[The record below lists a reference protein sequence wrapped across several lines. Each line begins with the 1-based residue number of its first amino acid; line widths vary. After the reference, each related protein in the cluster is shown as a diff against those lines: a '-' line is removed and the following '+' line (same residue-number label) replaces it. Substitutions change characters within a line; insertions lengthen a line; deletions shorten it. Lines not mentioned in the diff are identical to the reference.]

1 MCERGS
7 DAARPGEHG
16 FGSWKRRSSYTAY
29 RATMCREVA
38 RDARGVV
45 MRRLQADPPREQLS
59 RARRTSEAVKG
70 KTANE
75 IKRHCRLLTEDMEIA
90 SV

>member
-29 RATMCREVA
+29 RATMCREVT
-38 RDARGVV
+38 RDAREVA
-45 MRRLQADPPREQLS
+45 MRRLQADLPRKQ
-59 RARRTSEAVKG
+59 
-70 KTANE
+70 
-75 IKRHCRLLTEDMEIA
+75 
-90 SV
+90 